1 MILINDDQNRM
12 LKIHVND
19 RLLINIIRW
28 YIATG
33 CWWSYFQ
40 AKCHPIDFA
49 RWNNISYGHFQH
61 VEEVDCYPN
70 ICDYGIGWKKFFNVA
85 VVGEPIWDF
94 EVYNFSRKVKHFAKF
109 MHWEEII
116 SWDWILMSSST
127 TASHPKLF
135 EETFKVII

>member
-1 MILINDDQNRM
+1 MIDCWSILPVDILQQAADDLISKQS
-12 LKIHVND
+12 VTQ
-19 RLLINIIRW
+19 LI
-28 YIATG
+28 
-33 CWWSYFQ
+33 F
-40 AKCHPIDFA
+40 P
-49 RWNNISYGHFQH
+49 RWNNVNYGYFQH

-94 EVYNFSRKVKHFAKF
+94 ELYNFSGKVKHFAKI
-109 MHWEEII
+109 MHWQEII

-127 TASHPKLF
+127 TASHRKLF